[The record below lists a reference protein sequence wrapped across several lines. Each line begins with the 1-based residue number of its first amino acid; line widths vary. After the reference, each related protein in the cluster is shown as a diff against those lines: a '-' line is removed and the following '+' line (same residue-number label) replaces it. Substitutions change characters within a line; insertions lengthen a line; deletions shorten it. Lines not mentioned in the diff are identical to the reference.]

1 MTVKSNNSIKSDG
14 LSYWNTKKTTNNND
28 TIDIDDDERSIA
40 HSVSLLLKNRNIA
53 RRNLVQLPSHL
64 VTSPNCQCHR
74 SFHIFCT
81 DLFPENDL
89 THDMINIH
97 PAPRTHDRDLSHRV
111 STPYQRNRRRQQEDH
126 SHDSIFTSRSE
137 PIHVPILVSESQTY
151 DKKFRVPPKLPPR
164 TASLNVATPYRSFQN
179 SLKYS
184 PSIRAPKSST
194 SIEDLQIRASS
205 VFDQSP
211 STSQFFVPRGP
222 PPSPKT
228 PTQDPVTMLLN
239 LIPPAPLRAISLTP
253 CIRPSNEN
261 TKKTTYTPSLKTIT
275 YQDHAR
281 DYLSASDCSDVDND
295 RKDDDDDD
303 DDDNDNND
311 KNSNKTTTQTKS
323 KTSVRT
329 QSLPRAG
336 VVAHDRWISHNANR
350 YLSLAEVYYSSLDVH
365 KSISE
370 RSHRRLRAHTRT
382 MMCTNDNDDAATTAS
397 KTTTSKTAPLP
408 STKSGFGFSKTASSM
423 HFGYAAGRL
432 GVRES
437 FEKWPQSLS
446 HRTPIARKQ
455 EITALRLVTL
465 PLVTS

>member
-14 LSYWNTKKTTNNND
+14 LSYWSTKKTTNNND
-28 TIDIDDDERSIA
+28 MIDIDDEERSIA
-40 HSVSLLLKNRNIA
+40 HSVSLLLKNRNITQ
-53 RRNLVQLPSHL
+53 RNLVQLPSHL

-111 STPYQRNRRRQQEDH
+111 STPYKKNRHRQQDH
-126 SHDSIFTSRSE
+126 NQDSIFTSRSE
-137 PIHVPILVSESQTY
+137 PIHVPILVSDSQTY
-151 DKKFRVPPKLPPR
+151 DKKFRAPPKLPPR
-164 TASLNVATPYRSFQN
+164 TASLNVSSPYRSFQN

-211 STSQFFVPRGP
+211 FTSQYFMPRGP

-228 PTQDPVTMLLN
+228 PTQDPATMLLN
-239 LIPPAPLRAISLTP
+239 LIPPAPLRAKSLIP
-253 CIRPSNEN
+253 CIRPPNEN
-261 TKKTTYTPSLKTIT
+261 TKKPTHTPSLKTIT

-281 DYLSASDCSDVDND
+281 DYLSASDCSDVDSD
-295 RKDDDDDD
+295 KKDDDDDD
-303 DDDNDNND
+303 DGNDDND
-311 KNSNKTTTQTKS
+311 KKSSKTTAQTKP
-323 KTSVRT
+323 KTPVRT
-329 QSLPRAG
+329 QSLSRTG
-336 VVAHDRWISHNANR
+336 VVARDRWISHNATR

-370 RSHRRLRAHTRT
+370 RSHRRLRAPTRT
-382 MMCTNDNDDAATTAS
+382 MMSINDNDDTVTTIS

-423 HFGYAAGRL
+423 HFGYAADRL